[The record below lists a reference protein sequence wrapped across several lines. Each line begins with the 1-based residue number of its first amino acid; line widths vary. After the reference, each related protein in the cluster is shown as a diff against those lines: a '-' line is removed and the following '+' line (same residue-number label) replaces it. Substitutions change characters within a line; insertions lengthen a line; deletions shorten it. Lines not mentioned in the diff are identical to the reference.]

1 MRHKNIQSNPSGQ
14 GKADGLGDRG
24 EIKPGGSAVGRG
36 GSVGKGKADRPEGQ
50 SEGSQ
55 RAVRGLSGWRQEGS
69 VEEGAGADE
78 GYTIIWLSLRYS
90 RGV

>member
-50 SEGSQ
+50 SEGCQ
-55 RAVRGLSGWRQEGS
+55 RAVGLEAGGFRGGGSRSG
-69 VEEGAGADE
+69 
-78 GYTIIWLSLRYS
+78 
-90 RGV
+90 

>member
-50 SEGSQ
+50 SEGC
-55 RAVRGLSGWRQEGS
+55 RAGGRKVPWRREPERMRAIRSSG
-69 VEEGAGADE
+69 
-78 GYTIIWLSLRYS
+78 
-90 RGV
+90 